1 MRGELLRMTTSTAEL
16 PTFTLT
22 GDNSRTISG
31 GRRVLFAISCGII
44 FGIAL
49 GVRLLYWQ
57 DNQVQIVQGAGWF
70 SDLLKPYRV
79 EAERLLKD
87 GSILFPNTPSDQ
99 SDARMLVHPPGYS
112 LLIATLYGGG
122 EPDDSYRML
131 RLTQVLCD
139 AAAAAVIF
147 LIAAELLPTALAA
160 ISAIL
165 VAISPHFAFNSLRL
179 SPDTIAVLPILL
191 AIYFIIGATKSRPL
205 AKLILAGALIGLS
218 CWFRGNALLLAPWLA
233 VLLAVLFK
241 PGKRL
246 RYSAALVAA
255 TLIVI
260 APITV
265 RNWAVYHRF
274 ILLSLPTGIN
284 LIQGIAEYD
293 RQGSFGMPLQDRDAQ
308 ADEAKRYGRP
318 DYGDDL
324 WVPDG
329 IERDHYRLSRGVAV
343 IRSNPGWFL
352 NSMAHRAAF
361 MLSYNDSQAHDW
373 PFNTAMAPILSRE
386 PTFGHALE
394 QAAEA
399 QEIWSSLPSELL
411 SGGTVLSPAA
421 KVSIDAEGKTLRV
434 EGDGSEFGH
443 QFASSGVAVRKNT
456 DYVLTLAARPESGSM
471 SVSITT
477 TDRRAGLASTR
488 IAVKKQAKGRRQRE
502 IEEILN
508 LGVAGEQEFTLIRL
522 AFATGNR
529 DEVRLVISNDGASP
543 APPVAAL
550 SRAAISEYGPTPYLW
565 SRYPR
570 ATIRWFQK
578 NLFTTAHMIPLIV
591 FGIGILIMF
600 NHGKAL
606 LILLAVPVY
615 YLCTHA
621 AFSTEY
627 RYILAIHYF
636 LFIISAATIYSVGPA
651 MRLAF
656 TMIVSVR
663 YRKS

>member
-1 MRGELLRMTTSTAEL
+1 MRGKMLRMTTSTAEL
-16 PTFTLT
+16 SAFTLA
-22 GDNSRTISG
+22 GDNNQTTRT
-31 GRRVLFAISCGII
+31 RRVLFVMTCGVI

-57 DNQVQIVQGAGWF
+57 DNQVQIAQRAGWF

-79 EAERLLKD
+79 EAERILND
-87 GSILFPNTPSDQ
+87 GSILFPNTPVDP

-112 LLIATLYGGG
+112 LLVAALYGDR
-122 EPDDSYRML
+122 EPDDSYRIL

-139 AAAAAVIF
+139 AAAAVVIF
-147 LIAAELLPTALAA
+147 LIAAELFPTALAT
-160 ISAIL
+160 ISSIL

-179 SPDTIAVLPILL
+179 SPDTIAVFPILL
-191 AIYFIIGATKSRPL
+191 TMYFIIRATRSRPL
-205 AKLILAGALIGLS
+205 ANLIVAGALIGLS

-233 VLLAVLFK
+233 VMTAVLFK

-246 RYSAALVAA
+246 RYSAAFVAVALV
-255 TLIVI
+255 VI

-308 ADEAKRYGRP
+308 TDEVKRYGRP

-329 IERDHYRLSRGVAV
+329 IERDHDRLSRGIAV

-352 NSMAHRAAF
+352 NAMAHRAAF
-361 MLSYNDSQAHDW
+361 MLSYNDSQPHDW
-373 PFNTAMAPILSRE
+373 PFNTALAPLLSAE
-386 PTFGHALE
+386 PTFGHALAPVGE
-394 QAAEA
+394 VRET
-399 QEIWSSLPSELL
+399 WSSLPSELL
-411 SGGTVLSPAA
+411 SGGTVLSSAA
-421 KVSIDAEGKTLRV
+421 KVSIDAERKTLRV
-434 EGDGSEFGH
+434 EGDSSGFGH
-443 QFASSGVAVRKNT
+443 QFASSEVPVRKNT

-471 SVSITT
+471 SMSVTT

-508 LGVAGEQEFTLIRL
+508 LGVAGEQEFTLIKL

-543 APPVAAL
+543 VPPVAAL
-550 SRAAISEYGPTPYLW
+550 SRAVISEYGPTPYLW

-570 ATIRWFQK
+570 ATIWWFQK
-578 NLFTTAHMIPLIV
+578 NLFTTTRMILLII
-591 FGIGILIMF
+591 FGIGLLIMF
-600 NHGKAL
+600 NRGKAL
-606 LILLAVPVY
+606 LILLAVPIY

-636 LFIISAATIYSVGPA
+636 LFIASATTIYSIGPA
-651 MRLAF
+651 IRLAF
-656 TMIVSVR
+656 TRIVSVR
-663 YRKS
+663 ESKS